1 MNAHRPVIVR
11 AIAKFAMP
19 LMGVLAAHLAFAG
32 AGAPGGGLA
41 AGALVAAALVL
52 FGLLF
57 GIDAARRAVPTLV
70 LRLGAGLGI
79 ALMIAAGIAG
89 FVRGYNF
96 LDFRALAE
104 PGPTTMR
111 LGAVLIETGAG
122 LATSCSFVLA
132 FFAIAGRAAEI
143 RDEEW

>member
-1 MNAHRPVIVR
+1 MNTHRPVVVR
-11 AIAKFAMP
+11 AIVKFVMP
-19 LMGVLAAHLAFAG
+19 LMGVLAAHLAFVG
-32 AGAPGGGLA
+32 AGAPGGGFA
-41 AGALVAAALVL
+41 AGALFAAALVL

-57 GIDAARRAVPTLV
+57 GIDVARRAVPTLV
-70 LRLGAGLGI
+70 LRLGAGLGV
-79 ALMIAAGIAG
+79 ALLICAGLAG

-111 LGAVLIETGAG
+111 LGAMLIETGAG
-122 LATSCSFVLA
+122 LTASCSFVLA

-143 RDEEW
+143 RNEEW